1 MEDLEVRQREAV
13 AVEQR
18 VMRYALREPVPRQM
32 VTIEHTLGQYSVVGG
47 ELHELIEIASTV
59 TGEWTLD
66 HVWRPCKQ

>member
-1 MEDLEVRQREAV
+1 
-13 AVEQR
+13 
-18 VMRYALREPVPRQM
+18 MRYALREPVPRQM